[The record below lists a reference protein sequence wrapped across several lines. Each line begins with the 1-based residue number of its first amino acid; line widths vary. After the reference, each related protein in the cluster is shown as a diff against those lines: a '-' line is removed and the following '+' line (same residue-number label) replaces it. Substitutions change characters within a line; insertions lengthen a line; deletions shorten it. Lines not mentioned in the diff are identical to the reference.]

1 MDYLLTDRT
10 VGTVSAGTTL
20 TQTLAFAR
28 KETHHTDQHFGCTG
42 NSCIKWEWRH
52 IIIFTF

>member
-1 MDYLLTDRT
+1 MDYLLTDRP

-28 KETHHTDQHFGCTG
+28 KETHHTDQYFGCTG
-42 NSCIKWEWRH
+42 NSCVKWERGH
-52 IIIFTF
+52 IQ